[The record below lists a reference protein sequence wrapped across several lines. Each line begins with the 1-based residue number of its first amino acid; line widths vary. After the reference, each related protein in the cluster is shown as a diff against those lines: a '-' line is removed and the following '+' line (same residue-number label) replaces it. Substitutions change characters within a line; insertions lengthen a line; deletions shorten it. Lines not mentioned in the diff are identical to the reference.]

1 MKDIIDLLPGFNCG
15 ECGLRQCRDF
25 AAALVNN
32 ETELTFCPH
41 LYKDRFTSNIKAI
54 EKILYGL
61 KNSQND
67 THKEPARIK
76 GIIDGLEADFI
87 LAPLLDETSCREY
100 LHPFDHETKPKVD
113 EVLRYRPMG
122 CPITHFARVLDVD
135 KGIITVHMVG
145 PLHRIGDKGA
155 QYRDIGLCMI
165 IGFDGIVSK
174 GRVPDVSETVKFLP
188 EHCMMQKVHSGVVV
202 HSEGKRVRIE
212 SIDLKVW

>member
-25 AAALVNN
+25 AEALVNN
-32 ETELTFCPH
+32 EIKLTCCRH
-41 LYKDRFTSNIKAI
+41 LYIERFASNITAI
-54 EKILYGL
+54 EEILNKIKDGH
-61 KNSQND
+61 NIS
-67 THKEPARIK
+67 AGIK

-87 LAPLLDETSCREY
+87 LSPFLNEPSCKEY
-100 LHPFDHETKPKVD
+100 LHPFDHEAKPEVD
-113 EVLRYRPMG
+113 EILKYRPMG

-145 PLHRIGDKGA
+145 PLHRVRDKGV
-155 QYRDIGLCMI
+155 QYRDIGLCMV
-165 IGFDGIVSK
+165 IGFDGRVTK